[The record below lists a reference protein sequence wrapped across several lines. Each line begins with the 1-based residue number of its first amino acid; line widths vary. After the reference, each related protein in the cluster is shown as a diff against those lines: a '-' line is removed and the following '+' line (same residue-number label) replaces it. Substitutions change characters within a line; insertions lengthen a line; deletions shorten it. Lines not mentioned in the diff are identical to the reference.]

1 MRGKI
6 GAKGFFRKDLPNF
19 LGLKNKNNFD
29 YFIKIIP
36 YQFVDENRGTSEY
49 SYEYSISYKESD
61 FVEERDDMPIILIRY
76 EFTPITMRVTIQ
88 KRDYLHFLTHICA
101 IIGGIFV
108 IFSIIN
114 KVFVGMCDFSYT
126 RVAQDN

>member
-1 MRGKI
+1 
-6 GAKGFFRKDLPNF
+6 
-19 LGLKNKNNFD
+19 
-29 YFIKIIP
+29 
-36 YQFVDENRGTSEY
+36 
-49 SYEYSISYKESD
+49 
-61 FVEERDDMPIILIRY
+61 MPIILIRY

-114 KVFVGMCDFSYT
+114 KVFVGMCDFSSSQ
-126 RVAQDN
+126 VAQNN